1 MVFKVGYYKELLLI
15 NHVGSPIVT
24 GYSVALE
31 ILKGYYN
38 LVLTGGSSYAVGRT

>member
-1 MVFKVGYYKELLLI
+1 MKSNFWEFDGLVRTLQMEGT
-15 NHVGSPIVT
+15 VT